1 MKNLP
6 MTTEN
11 VNDFV
16 MKVTEKEIELPN
28 LENLAEATFVY
39 NNWKITDTNN
49 TNSKIIFVGQKKG
62 KNKNEL
68 MRRICALGNA
78 GGGILLMGINQ

>member
-49 TNSKIIFVGQKKG
+49 TNSKIIFVG
-62 KNKNEL
+62 
-68 MRRICALGNA
+68 
-78 GGGILLMGINQ
+78 